1 MKKGFT
7 LAEILITLGIVG
19 VVAALTLP
27 GVVMS
32 YQKKVYVAQLQRI
45 YNQFVNGTKGIM
57 SENGLDSLKEADS
70 SLKKASTFL
79 NKIVTVSRTGDV
91 SSVMASSYKSLNSD
105 KEISLSGK
113 KEKVEKKVAAKKE
126 AKATKSSLS
135 CVVVDTGASI
145 CMTDINSDGYATV
158 YVDLNGPSK
167 PNVIGR
173 DFYSFQLTPA
183 GKVNSGYNKDWCKN
197 AKDLNQ
203 ASYCLGTVRGDNWTM
218 DY

>member
-45 YNQFVNGTKGIM
+45 YNQFVNGTKGLM

-70 SLKKASTFL
+70 NLKKASTFL
-79 NKIVTVSRTGDV
+79 NKIVTVSRTG
-91 SSVMASSYKSLNSD
+91 SASAVMASNYKSLGSD
-105 KEISLSGK
+105 KGIAFKMGDG
-113 KEKVEKKVAAKKE
+113 A
-126 AKATKSSLS
+126 

-145 CMTDINSDGYATV
+145 CMENYD
-158 YVDLNGPSK
+158 
-167 PNVIGR
+167 
-173 DFYSFQLTPA
+173 
-183 GKVNSGYNKDWCKN
+183 NKDNEGKGVISESFSSICKHETPN
-197 AKDLNQ
+197 EP
-203 ASYCLGTVRGDNWTM
+203 R
-218 DY
+218 

>member
-45 YNQFVNGTKGIM
+45 YNQFVNGTKAVM
-57 SENGLDSLKEADS
+57 SENGVDKLGELESGVRGG
-70 SLKKASTFL
+70 ASFL
-79 NKIVTVSRTGDV
+79 NKILTVARV
-91 SSVMASSYKSLNSD
+91 ASPGQALATSYKSLDSD
-105 KEISLSGK
+105 KTISVGTNGE
-113 KEKVEKKVAAKKE
+113 EKGLLYCA
-126 AKATKSSLS
+126 
-135 CVVVDTGASI
+135 VVDTGASV
-145 CMTDINSDGYATV
+145 CMYNISTAGYSTV
-158 YVDLNGPSK
+158 YVDLNGPNK

-173 DFYSFQLTPA
+173 DFYSFSLTPTGKIEASASKDKCTGASKLSA
-183 GKVNSGYNKDWCKN
+183 G
-197 AKDLNQ
+197 A
-203 ASYCLGTVRGDNWTM
+203 YCLGTVRGYNWTM

>member
-1 MKKGFT
+1 MTKKGFT

-57 SENGLDSLKEADS
+57 SENGLDSLAEADS
-70 SLKKASTFL
+70 SLKKGSTFL

-105 KEISLSGK
+105 KAISFTGK
-113 KEKVEKKVAAKKE
+113 VAKKAAKKAAKKE
-126 AKATKSSLS
+126 KTSLS

-145 CMTDINSDGYATV
+145 CMTDISKTGYATV

-173 DFYSFQLTPA
+173 DFYSFELTPA
-183 GKVNSGYNKDWCKN
+183 GKISAGYNKNNCK
-197 AKDLNQ
+197 D
-203 ASYCLGTVRGDNWTM
+203 ASALADAQYCLGTVRGENWTM

>member
-1 MKKGFT
+1 MLSFTIKRGSKIMKKGFT

-45 YNQFVNGTKGIM
+45 YNQFVNGTKAVM
-57 SENGLDSLKEADS
+57 AENGLDSLKEADS
-70 SLKKASTFL
+70 NLKKASTFL
-79 NKIVTVSRTGDV
+79 NKIVTVSRTGSA
-91 SSVMASSYKSLNSD
+91 SSVMASNYKSLNSD
-105 KEISLSGK
+105 KDIPFKMAEG
-113 KEKVEKKVAAKKE
+113 A
-126 AKATKSSLS
+126 

-145 CMTDINSDGYATV
+145 CMENMQASGYAVV
-158 YVDLNGPSK
+158 YLDLNGQSK

-173 DFYSFQLTPA
+173 DFFNLVIEPSGKIQAVHGSKECKEGGSLYA
-183 GKVNSGYNKDWCKN
+183 GN
-197 AKDLNQ
+197 
-203 ASYCLGTVRGDNWTM
+203 YCLGTVRGENWTM